1 MPHHSPRADLPRV
14 AIVGAGISGL
24 SAAHAL
30 APHARVDL
38 IEAAPRLGGHARTVI
53 AGKRGDQPV
62 DTGFI
67 VFNKVNYPN
76 LVALFDEID
85 APVAASDMS
94 FAASFGQGA
103 LEYSLQT
110 ADTMFA
116 QRSNLL
122 RPRFLRMVRDI
133 FRFNARAADLATDEG
148 LPLGLFL
155 DRMGMSRAFRDWYLG
170 PISGAIWSTPA
181 QDVME
186 FPAAAMLRFFRNHH
200 LLSHTGQHDWFTV
213 AGGSAAY
220 VSRLEARLRMAGVGI
235 RTAAPVAAIERPA
248 EGGVRLRARG
258 GAWEDYDHVVLATHA
273 DTSHALLTD
282 ADPREAALLGAVR
295 FQANRAVLHA
305 DDRLMPRRRKVWA
318 SWNYAEPGGARP
330 DRIGLTYW
338 MNRLQ
343 PIPEDDPLFVTLN
356 PQVAPRDELVHD
368 ETEFAHPVYDLAM
381 MAAVEDL
388 KAGNGARDTWFAG
401 AWMRYGFHEDGM
413 ASGLDAAEGIRARRA
428 LALAAE

>member
-1 MPHHSPRADLPRV
+1 MPSQAPRAAQPRI
-14 AIVGAGISGL
+14 AIVGAGIAGL

-38 IEAAPRLGGHARTVI
+38 IEAAPRLGGHARTVV
-53 AGKRGDQPV
+53 AGKCGDQPV

-67 VFNKVNYPN
+67 VFNEVNYPN
-76 LVALFDEID
+76 LVTLFREID
-85 APVAASDMS
+85 APVAPSDMS
-94 FAASFGQGA
+94 FAASFGNGA

-122 RPRFLRMVRDI
+122 KPRFLRMVRDI
-133 FRFNARAADLATDEG
+133 FRFNSRAADLATDEG
-148 LPLGLFL
+148 LPLGQFL

-181 QDVME
+181 RDVME

-200 LLSHTGQHDWFTV
+200 LLSHTGQHQWFTV
-213 AGGSAAY
+213 QGGSVAY
-220 VSRLEARLRMAGVGI
+220 VSRLETRLKQAGVRIRTGAPVVAVERPEEGGARLR
-235 RTAAPVAAIERPA
+235 PQSS
-248 EGGVRLRARG
+248 
-258 GAWEDYDHVVLATHA
+258 AWEEYDHVILATHA
-273 DTSHALLTD
+273 DVSRRLLTD
-282 ADPREAALLGAVR
+282 ADPREAALLGAIR
-295 FQANRAVLHA
+295 FQSNRAVLHA
-305 DDRLMPRRRKVWA
+305 DDRLMPKRRKVWA
-318 SWNYAEPGGARP
+318 SWNYAEPDGARP

-356 PQVAPRDELVHD
+356 PQMAPRDDLIHD
-368 ETEFAHPVYDLAM
+368 ETEFRHPVYDLAM

-428 LALAAE
+428 MALAAE